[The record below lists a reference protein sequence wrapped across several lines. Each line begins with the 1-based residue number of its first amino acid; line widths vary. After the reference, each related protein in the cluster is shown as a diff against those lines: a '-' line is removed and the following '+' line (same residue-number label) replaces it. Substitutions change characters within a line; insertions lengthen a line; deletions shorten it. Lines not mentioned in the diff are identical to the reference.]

1 MNGQSLSP
9 KRITEIAGLI
19 CLALSLFLLLAL
31 LSYHPLDPSLRHYY
45 GPENVSIHNLTG
57 SVGSYVADT
66 LLWFMGLGIIWLP
79 AMLLVVALR
88 YFRDPEFGIGPAVA
102 AGTAGLIFATSS
114 LFGLLVGDV
123 TIYANPLDTG
133 GLLGSATAK
142 LLDAHLRLAGSLII
156 LGLVL
161 IVALMI
167 LFDFSVVSF
176 AGKSAAAAGKAAK
189 SGGSLFERLRAKFG
203 AKQDEPPF
211 EEKPAAPPAPVIEEV
226 KRETLKEKLAKAE
239 QTHFDFTSRVSGK
252 FRLPPLNLLDRIE
265 RKDTRIKRDALIGNS
280 RILEKKLADFGVE
293 GKVVEVK
300 PGPVI
305 TMYELEPAPGVKI
318 NKITNLSDDLALAL
332 RAPSIRII
340 APIPGRGAIGIEIP
354 NQEREPVR
362 LRDIL
367 DHAAFKESP
376 CRLPIAL
383 GEDIVGNPVITELI
397 RMPHLLIAGTTG
409 SGKSVSLNAMIC
421 SILFKAP
428 PEEVKFIMIDPK
440 RLELSGYEGIPHLL
454 HPVVVD
460 PKKAS
465 LVLRWAVEEMERRYR
480 IISAVGVKSIEG
492 YNRLQAGKKPLA
504 ESAPLPNAAGAGEA
518 GSEEAADGDEA
529 AAGGNPVRKAAEEAF
544 RKVEPLPDR
553 LPYIVIII
561 DELADL
567 MMVAQRNVEESLT
580 RLAQMARAA
589 GIHLI
594 LATQRPSVD
603 VITGIIKAN
612 FPTRISFK
620 VSSKV
625 DSRTILDQL
634 GAEKLL
640 GAGDMLFIPPG
651 TSLLTRIHGAYVSD
665 TEIDRIVDFVK
676 KQGKPAYDQSIT
688 EYEPDEAD
696 AEKPDEEFDEKYD
709 EAVALVTDLGQA
721 SISLVQRYLKIGY
734 NRAAGIIERMEAEG
748 VVGPADGAKPRK
760 VLARKIPHG

>member
-1 MNGQSLSP
+1 MNEKSP
-9 KRITEIAGLI
+9 SQKRAAEIAGLT
-19 CLALSLFLLLAL
+19 CLAVALFLLLAL
-31 LSYHPLDPSLRHYY
+31 FSYHPLDPSFTHYVP
-45 GPENVSIHNLTG
+45 GDAPLHNWTG
-57 SVGSYVADT
+57 AAGSYTADT
-66 LLWFMGLGIIWLP
+66 LLRLLGIGIVGLP
-79 AMLLVVALR
+79 VVLLVAALR
-88 YFRDPEFGIGPAVA
+88 YFRDPQFRIGAA
-102 AGTAGLIFATSS
+102 ATAGTTGLVFAAS
-114 LFGLLVGDV
+114 GMIALLIGNIE
-123 TIYANPLDTG
+123 IYAVPLPAG
-133 GLLGSATAK
+133 GLLGTVTARF
-142 LLDAHLRLAGSLII
+142 LNAYLRLAGSLIV
-156 LGLVL
+156 LGLIL

-167 LFDFSVVSF
+167 LFDFSIVSF
-176 AGKSAAAAGKAAK
+176 AGRSAAAAGAAARMA
-189 SGGSLFERLRAKFG
+189 GFLLDRCRGMFG
-203 AKQDEPPF
+203 RRQEA
-211 EEKPAAPPAPVIEEV
+211 PAAGRPAATTAPIIEEA

-239 QTHFDFTSRVSGK
+239 QTHFDFSRLNGK
-252 FRLPPLNLLDRIE
+252 FRLPPLTLLDHVE
-265 RKDTRIKRDALIGNS
+265 RKDTRIKRETLIANS
-280 RILEKKLADFGVE
+280 RILEKKLSDFGVD

-354 NQEREPVR
+354 NQEREPVS
-362 LRDIL
+362 LRDVL
-367 DHAAFKESP
+367 DHAAFRETP
-376 CRLPIAL
+376 YRLPIAL
-383 GEDIVGNPVITELI
+383 GEDIVGAPVITELI

-428 PEEVKFIMIDPK
+428 PDEVKFIMIDPK

-460 PKKAS
+460 PKQAS

-480 IISAVGVKSIEG
+480 IISQTGVKSIEA
-492 YNRLQAGKKPLA
+492 YNQLRAGKSP
-504 ESAPLPNAAGAGEA
+504 APALPPPPETKEA
-518 GSEEAADGDEA
+518 GSEETMEA
-529 AAGGNPVRKAAEEAF
+529 VSGGSPVRKAAEKAF
-544 RKVEPLPDR
+544 RKNEPLPDR

-634 GAEKLL
+634 GADKLL

-651 TSLLTRIHGAYVSD
+651 SSRLTRIHGAYVSD
-665 TEIDRIVDFVK
+665 QEIERIVDFIK
-676 KQGKPAYDQSIT
+676 KQREPAYDQSIA
-688 EYEPDEAD
+688 EFEPEAI
-696 AEKPDEEFDEKYD
+696 EGGKPDGDFDEKYD
-709 EAVALVTDLGQA
+709 EAVELVTDLGQA
-721 SISLVQRYLKIGY
+721 SISLVQRYMKIGY
-734 NRAAGIIERMEAEG
+734 NRAARIIERMEAEG
-748 VVGPADGAKPRK
+748 VVGPSDGAKPRK
-760 VLARKIPHG
+760 VLARKIPH

>member
-1 MNGQSLSP
+1 MIEKSP
-9 KRITEIAGLI
+9 SHKRIAEIVGLI
-19 CLALSLFLLLAL
+19 CLAVSLFITLAL
-31 LSYHPLDPSLRHYY
+31 LSYHPLDPSFTRFV
-45 GPENVSIHNLTG
+45 PEAVPLHNWTG
-57 SVGSYVADT
+57 AAGSYTADT
-66 LLWFMGLGIIWLP
+66 LIRLLGIGILWLP
-79 AMLLVVALR
+79 AMFLIAAFR
-88 YFRDPEFGIGPAVA
+88 YFRDPLFRMGAAAA
-102 AGTAGLIFATSS
+102 AGLVGLTFATSGI
-114 LFGLLVGDV
+114 FALVIG
-123 TIYANPLDTG
+123 TIEIYGIPLDAG
-133 GLLGSATAK
+133 GLLGRVTAD
-142 LLDAHLRLAGSLII
+142 LLDTYLRLAGSLII
-156 LGLVL
+156 LGLIL

-176 AGKSAAAAGKAAK
+176 AGRTARTWESLLDRFRERFRRKEEAPAENGPVAAHT
-189 SGGSLFERLRAKFG
+189 
-203 AKQDEPPF
+203 
-211 EEKPAAPPAPVIEEV
+211 PVIEEA

-239 QTHFDFTSRVSGK
+239 QTHFDFASRLNGK
-252 FRLPPLNLLDRIE
+252 FRLPPLTLLDRVE
-265 RKDTRIKRDALIGNS
+265 RKDTRIKRETLIANS
-280 RILEKKLADFGVE
+280 RTLEKKLSDFGVD
-293 GKVVEVK
+293 GKVIEVK

-354 NQEREPVR
+354 NQERDPVS
-362 LRDIL
+362 LRDVL
-367 DHAAFKESP
+367 DHAAFRESP
-376 CRLPIAL
+376 YRLPIAL
-383 GEDIVGNPVITELI
+383 GEDIVGAPVIADLI

-428 PEEVKFIMIDPK
+428 PDEVKFIMIDPK

-480 IISAVGVKSIEG
+480 IISDVGVKSIDA
-492 YNRLQAGKKPLA
+492 YNQLRAGK
-504 ESAPLPNAAGAGEA
+504 APAPPPPETGEA
-518 GSEEAADGDEA
+518 GREEAEETMEA
-529 AAGGNPVRKAAEEAF
+529 FPGASPVRKAAEKAS
-544 RKVEPLPDR
+544 RKNEPLPDR

-625 DSRTILDQL
+625 DSRTILDQM

-651 TSLLTRIHGAYVSD
+651 SSRLTRIHGAYVSD
-665 TEIDRIVDFVK
+665 MEIERIVDFVK
-676 KQGKPAYDQSIT
+676 KQGKPAYDESIT
-688 EYEPDEAD
+688 EYEPEA
-696 AEKPDEEFDEKYD
+696 AEGEKPDADFDEKYD

-721 SISLVQRYLKIGY
+721 SISLIQRYMKIGY
-734 NRAAGIIERMEAEG
+734 NRAARIVERMEAEG
-748 VVGPADGAKPRK
+748 VVGPTDGAKPRK
-760 VLARKIPHG
+760 VLARKIPH